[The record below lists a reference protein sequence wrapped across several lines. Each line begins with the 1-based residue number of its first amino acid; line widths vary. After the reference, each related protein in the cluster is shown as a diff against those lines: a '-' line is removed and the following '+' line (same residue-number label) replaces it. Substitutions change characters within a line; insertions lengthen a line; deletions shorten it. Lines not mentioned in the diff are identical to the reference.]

1 MRAKMGDNVSLG
13 YCPLDLFSGDKDR
26 VTKAIHSLWNAW
38 IDSNGTVNNLKLFVR
53 GKSNITFRRERA
65 HLCQSRLSNEHGFL
79 DLFNVC

>member
-53 GKSNITFRRERA
+53 GKAISPSDVSARIFVNPGYPMSMAF
-65 HLCQSRLSNEHGFL
+65 
-79 DLFNVC
+79 

>member
-1 MRAKMGDNVSLG
+1 MSLG

-38 IDSNGTVNNLKLFVR
+38 TDSNGTVNNLKIFVR
-53 GKSNITFRRERA
+53 GNVIPPSDVSACIFDKPDYLMNI
-65 HLCQSRLSNEHGFL
+65 CFL